1 MNKYDMI
8 FFEGLDRIGK
18 TTVKKELERITNY
31 KYIMFDRGHLSA
43 ICYEKL
49 KNRGND
55 ILYYETQLNKL
66 RNNFRIM
73 IIYLR
78 INNIEV
84 IKKRVKDEKEEI
96 LLFDE
101 VEKLSKIYDKYI
113 ISIYNENEF
122 YIRNVDNY
130 LSVDKL
136 KLLAKEIAE
145 DLSL

>member
-1 MNKYDMI
+1 
-8 FFEGLDRIGK
+8 
-18 TTVKKELERITNY
+18 
-31 KYIMFDRGHLSA
+31 
-43 ICYEKL
+43 
-49 KNRGND
+49 
-55 ILYYETQLNKL
+55 
-66 RNNFRIM
+66 M